1 MVNAPVRIALSRPPP
16 QFQAQVVM
24 MGPPPEGGGFNGASR
39 EDVMNKE
46 GGIETPTSVC
56 RLKLLVNEALSYWCR
71 RP

>member
-1 MVNAPVRIALSRPPP
+1 MLKAPVRIALSRPPP

-46 GGIETPTSVC
+46 GGIETPTGV
-56 RLKLLVNEALSYWCR
+56 
-71 RP
+71 